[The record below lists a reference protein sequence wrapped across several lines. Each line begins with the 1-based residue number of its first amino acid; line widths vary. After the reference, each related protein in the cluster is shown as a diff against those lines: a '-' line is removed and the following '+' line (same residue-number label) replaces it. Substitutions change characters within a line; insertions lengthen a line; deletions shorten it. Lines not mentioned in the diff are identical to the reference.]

1 LLAPTGVGHA
11 DATLEITLEG
21 LPSQGP
27 PALPTTNDQRPTTND
42 RREPGTEHRAPSTAR
57 NARPK
62 RNPDAV
68 GRLGLV
74 VSPVAVIT
82 RLPQL
87 YLRPI
92 SRVTADTPVVVKQE
106 RPGWCGVL
114 MIDGSI
120 GWLPSGHVRLLDY
133 DVVKKPGSTGMSL
146 PKLPPGLGR
155 AVLEHAYQYLGVPYE
170 WGGNNASGIDCS
182 GLVKNCFGRCGIS
195 LPRRASEQ
203 ALVGI
208 PVPYAD
214 WSNLQ
219 PGDRLY
225 FAVKGKRID
234 HTGIY
239 VGDGYFIHASM
250 SRGRVGVDRL
260 SRPLYRRSLV
270 AARRI
275 PST

>member
-1 LLAPTGVGHA
+1 VAR
-11 DATLEITLEG
+11 
-21 LPSQGP
+21 
-27 PALPTTNDQRPTTND
+27 PTTTSSDQRPTTSVGS
-42 RREPGTEHRAPSTAR
+42 RAPSTEHRAPSAAR
-57 NARPK
+57 NARSK
-62 RNPDAV
+62 RDPNAV
-68 GRLGLV
+68 GRLGLIV
-74 VSPVAVIT
+74 APVAVIT

-87 YLRPI
+87 YTRPI
-92 SRVTADTPVVVKQE
+92 SRVPAETPVVVKQE

-120 GWLPSGHVRLLDY
+120 GWLPSGQVRLLDY
-133 DVVKKPGSTGMSL
+133 DVIAKNRPSTGMSL

-155 AVLEHAYQYLGVPYE
+155 AVLENAYQYLGVPYE

-182 GLVKNCFGRCGIS
+182 GLVKNCFGRCGVP

-208 PVPYAD
+208 PVPFAD
-214 WSNLQ
+214 WSNLE

-225 FAVKGKRID
+225 FSVKGKRID

-250 SRGRVGVDRL
+250 SRGRVGVDHL
-260 SRPLYRRSLV
+260 SRPLYRRSLT
-270 AARRI
+270 AARR
-275 PST
+275 TTGGA